1 MSTLTTSTRTPVFS
15 HPMNRFNRFSRV
27 SRLAGVALTV
37 LCVGC
42 AGPLSPPP
50 PVDLLP
56 TAPPPLAAA
65 PRAIGPATGS
75 LFSSASYRPAVE
87 DRRAR
92 LVGDSVTIIITE
104 RVTASQTSSSNLNRK
119 SEMSAGITALPFVS
133 GGALNTL
140 GRAKIGGNSGSTFE
154 GGGGTTSQNTFE
166 SDITTTVIDVLPN
179 GHLVVAGEKQ
189 IGVNENVDVL
199 RFSGTVDPRALQP
212 GSRVSSS
219 QVANVRVQSRG
230 RGAQS
235 EMQAMGWLA
244 RAFNSVSPF

>member
-1 MSTLTTSTRTPVFS
+1 MLTVAA
-15 HPMNRFNRFSRV
+15 
-27 SRLAGVALTV
+27 RLSSPLLRPLAHLASAGVVL

-42 AGPLSPPP
+42 AGLSPPP

-65 PRAIGPATGS
+65 PRAIGPATGG
-75 LFSSASYRPAVE
+75 LFQTASYRPSFE

-92 LVGDSVTIIITE
+92 MVGDSVTIVITE
-104 RVTASQTSSSNLNRK
+104 RVTASQSSSSNLDRE
-119 SEMSAGITALPFVS
+119 SGMSAGISALPFLK
-133 GGALNTL
+133 GGAAATL
-140 GRAKIGGNSGSTFE
+140 GRAKIGGSTESNFK
-154 GGGGTTSQNTFE
+154 GGGKTTNENIFTS
-166 SDITTTVIDVLPN
+166 SITTTVIEVLPN
-179 GHLVVAGEKQ
+179 GHLVVTGEKQ
-189 IGVNENVDVL
+189 IGVNDNVDVL

-212 GSRVSSS
+212 GSLVSST

-235 EMQAMGWLA
+235 EIQAMGWLS

>member
-1 MSTLTTSTRTPVFS
+1 
-15 HPMNRFNRFSRV
+15 MNGLL
-27 SRLAGVALTV
+27 RLIAPAALALLAT
-37 LCVGC
+37 GC
-42 AGPLSPPP
+42 APLSPPP

-65 PRAIGPATGS
+65 PRAFGPATGG
-75 LFSSASYRPAVE
+75 LFSTASYRPSFE

-92 LVGDSVTIIITE
+92 MVGDTVTIQIVE
-104 RVTASQTSSSNLNRK
+104 RVTASQTSSSNLSRK
-119 SEMSAGITALPFVS
+119 SDTSAGITALPFLK
-133 GGALNTL
+133 GGAAATL
-140 GRAKIGGNSGSTFE
+140 GRAKIGGNSASEFE
-154 GGGGTTSQNTFE
+154 GGGKTTNENIFTS
-166 SDITTTVIDVLPN
+166 SITTTVIDVLPN

-189 IGVNENVDVL
+189 IGVNDNVDVL

-212 GSRVSSS
+212 GSVVSST

-235 EMQAMGWLA
+235 EIQAMGWLA

>member
-15 HPMNRFNRFSRV
+15 HPINRFNRFSRV

-154 GGGGTTSQNTFE
+154 GGGVTTSQNTFE

>member
-1 MSTLTTSTRTPVFS
+1 MSTFTSPPVAAA
-15 HPMNRFNRFSRV
+15 
-27 SRLAGVALTV
+27 LALVVFCT
-37 LCVGC
+37 GC

-65 PRAIGPATGS
+65 PRTQGHATGS
-75 LFSSASYRPAVE
+75 LFSTASYRPAME

-92 LVGDSVTIIITE
+92 LVGDSVTILITE
-104 RVTASQTSSSNLNRK
+104 RVTASQTSSSNLSRK
-119 SEMSAGITALPFVS
+119 SETSAGIAALPFLS
-133 GGALNTL
+133 GGALGTL
-140 GRAKIGGNSGSTFE
+140 GRAKIGGNSNSDFE
-154 GGGGTTSQNTFE
+154 GDGTTTSQNTFE
-166 SDITTTVIDVLPN
+166 SNITTTVIEVLPN
-179 GHLVVAGEKQ
+179 GHLVVSGEKQ

-212 GSRVSSS
+212 GSRVASS

-235 EMQAMGWLA
+235 EVQAMGWLA

>member
-1 MSTLTTSTRTPVFS
+1 
-15 HPMNRFNRFSRV
+15 MNAIL
-27 SRLAGVALTV
+27 RLLAPAALALLAT
-37 LCVGC
+37 GC
-42 AGPLSPPP
+42 AGPQSPPP

-56 TAPPPLAAA
+56 TTPPPLAAA
-65 PRAIGPATGS
+65 PRAMGPATGG
-75 LFSSASYRPAVE
+75 LFHTASYRPAFE

-92 LVGDSVTIIITE
+92 MVGDSVTIQITE
-104 RVTASQTSSSNLNRK
+104 RVTASQSSKSNLKRESVMK
-119 SEMSAGITALPFVS
+119 AGISALPFLK
-133 GGALNTL
+133 GGAADALA
-140 GRAKIGGNSGSTFE
+140 RVKIDGNSASEFE
-154 GGGGTTSQNTFE
+154 GGGDTTSQNTFE
-166 SDITTTVIDVLPN
+166 SNITTTVIEVLSN
-179 GHLVVAGEKQ
+179 GHLVIAGEKQ

>member
-1 MSTLTTSTRTPVFS
+1 MPTFAAAHSPLFRRSLAHLS
-15 HPMNRFNRFSRV
+15 S
-27 SRLAGVALTV
+27 AGVAL

-42 AGPLSPPP
+42 ASLSPPP

-65 PRAIGPATGS
+65 PRILGPATGG
-75 LFSSASYRPAVE
+75 LFHTASYRPSFE

-92 LVGDSVTIIITE
+92 MVGDSVTILITE
-104 RVTASQTSSSNLNRK
+104 RVTASQSSSSKLDRD
-119 SEMSAGITALPFVS
+119 SGMSAGISALPFLS
-133 GGALNTL
+133 GNAAANLA
-140 GRAKIGGNSGSTFE
+140 RVKIGGTSASNFE
-154 GGGGTTSQNTFE
+154 GGGKTTNENIFTS
-166 SDITTTVIDVLPN
+166 SITTTVIEVLSN

-189 IGVNENVDVL
+189 IGVNDNVDVL

-212 GSRVSSS
+212 GSMVSST

-235 EMQAMGWLA
+235 EIQAMGWLS

>member
-1 MSTLTTSTRTPVFS
+1 MSTFTSTPVAAA
-15 HPMNRFNRFSRV
+15 
-27 SRLAGVALTV
+27 LALVVFCT
-37 LCVGC
+37 GC

-56 TAPPPLAAA
+56 TAPPPLAVA
-65 PRAIGPATGS
+65 PRTQGPATGS
-75 LFSSASYRPAVE
+75 LFSTASYRPAME

-92 LVGDSVTIIITE
+92 LVGDSVTILITE
-104 RVTASQTSSSNLNRK
+104 RVTASQTSSSNLSRK
-119 SEMSAGITALPFVS
+119 SETSAGIAALPFLS
-133 GGALNTL
+133 GGALGTL
-140 GRAKIGGNSGSTFE
+140 GRAKIGGNSNSDFE
-154 GGGGTTSQNTFE
+154 GGGATTSQNTFE
-166 SDITTTVIDVLPN
+166 SNITTTVIEVLPN
-179 GHLVVAGEKQ
+179 GHLVVSGEKQ

-212 GSRVSSS
+212 GSRVASS

-235 EMQAMGWLA
+235 EVQAMGWLA

>member
-1 MSTLTTSTRTPVFS
+1 MPTVAARPSSPLLRP
-15 HPMNRFNRFSRV
+15 
-27 SRLAGVALTV
+27 LAHLASAGAVL

-42 AGPLSPPP
+42 ASLSPPP

-56 TAPPPLAAA
+56 TTPPPLAAA
-65 PRAIGPATGS
+65 PRLIGPATGG
-75 LFSSASYRPAVE
+75 LFQTASYRPVFE

-92 LVGDSVTIIITE
+92 MVGDSVTIVITE
-104 RVTASQTSSSNLNRK
+104 RVTASQSSSSKLDRE
-119 SEMSAGITALPFVS
+119 SGMSAGISALPFLK
-133 GGALNTL
+133 GGAAATL
-140 GRAKIGGNSGSTFE
+140 ARANIKGGTNSNFE
-154 GGGGTTSQNTFE
+154 GGGKTTNENIFTS
-166 SDITTTVIDVLPN
+166 SITTTVIEVLSN

-189 IGVNENVDVL
+189 IGVNDNVDVL

-212 GSRVSSS
+212 GSMVSST

-235 EMQAMGWLA
+235 EIQAMGWLS